1 MKSSTTFTKEQ
12 QLYKARKK
20 EQRKR
25 KFERELE
32 KAANQEKVAKTSEPS
47 EKSKEP
53 NFDALKDVQTFSIA
67 IPGSI
72 LDNAQSK
79 ELRTYLAGQIA
90 RTACI
95 YKIDEVIIFYDGC
108 EKQSLNREDGISR
121 CCVQFGRI
129 LQYLECPQYLRKYIF
144 PIHKDLEYAGLL
156 NPLDAPHHLREEDQ
170 SPYREGITTAK
181 AAEDG
186 CYVEVG
192 LKRPCLIKQKIIPN
206 VRVTLKLLPK
216 THDDEK
222 RLKGIVVPPSLPR
235 HEGGLYWG
243 YNVRIVVRNAITFCR
258 SSRDFTTAHFRRLTV
273 PRHCSGGGHFRHTG
287 RKTPRQSLRTQIQA
301 RANVV
306 WRIARLG
313 SCIRK
318 RRFSGKPLDS
328 LSVPRY
334 KHGLMLFG
342 GLQGLEAALENDE
355 TLDAENVE
363 EVVDVYVNT
372 CPNQGSR
379 TIRTEEAVL
388 ISLAAMSQHLPK

>member
-1 MKSSTTFTKEQ
+1 MKSTTTFTKEQ

-25 KFERELE
+25 KFERELD
-32 KAANQEKVAKTSEPS
+32 KAAAQEKIAKTADPS
-47 EKSKEP
+47 VKSNEP
-53 NFDALKDVQTFSIA
+53 NFEALKNAQTFSIA

-108 EKQSLNREDGISR
+108 EKQAINREDGISR

-170 SPYREGITTAK
+170 SLYREGITTAK
-181 AAEDG
+181 ASEDG
-186 CYVEVG
+186 CYVEIG
-192 LKRPCLIKQKIIPN
+192 LKRPCHIKQKVIPN
-206 VRVTLKLLPK
+206 VRVTVKLLPK
-216 THDDEK
+216 AHEDEK
-222 RLKGIVVPPSLPR
+222 KLKGVVVPPSLPR

-243 YNVRIVVRNAITFCR
+243 YTVRIANCLNQVFTQCPYGKY
-258 SSRDFTTAHFRRLTV
+258 DFTLGT
-273 PRHCSGGGHFRHTG
+273 SDKG
-287 RKTPRQSLRTQIQA
+287 KSLE
-301 RANVV
+301 N
-306 WRIARLG
+306 
-313 SCIRK
+313 
-318 RRFSGKPLDS
+318 FSAPK
-328 LSVPRY
+328 Y

-355 TLDAENVE
+355 TLEAESIE
-363 EVVDVYVNT
+363 EVVDEYLNT
-372 CPNQGSR
+372 CPGQGSR

-388 ISLAAMSQHLPK
+388 ISLAKFSQHLPQ

>member
-1 MKSSTTFTKEQ
+1 MKSTTTFTKEQ

-25 KFERELE
+25 KFERELD
-32 KAANQEKVAKTSEPS
+32 KAAAQQDKVAKSTESSETL
-47 EKSKEP
+47 SKEP
-53 NFDALKDVQTFSIA
+53 NFDALKNVQTFSIA

-95 YKIDEVIIFYDGC
+95 YKVDEVVIFYDGC
-108 EKQSLNREDGISR
+108 EKQALDREDGISR

-156 NPLDAPHHLREEDQ
+156 NPLDAPHHLREEDE
-170 SPYREGITTAK
+170 SLYREGITTSK
-181 AAEDG
+181 ASEDG
-186 CYVEVG
+186 TYVEIG
-192 LKRPCLIKQKIIPN
+192 LKRPCLIKQRIIPN

-216 THDDEK
+216 NHDDEK
-222 RLKGIVVPPSLPR
+222 RLKGLVVPPSLPR

-243 YNVRIVVRNAITFCR
+243 YNVRIANSLNEV
-258 SSRDFTTAHFRRLTV
+258 FTQSPYGKYDYTVGTSDKGAPLESVTV
-273 PRHCSGGGHFRHTG
+273 P
-287 RKTPRQSLRTQIQA
+287 Q
-301 RANVV
+301 
-306 WRIARLG
+306 
-313 SCIRK
+313 
-318 RRFSGKPLDS
+318 
-328 LSVPRY
+328 Y
-334 KHGLMLFG
+334 KHGLMMFG

-355 TLDAENVE
+355 NLEAESVE
-363 EVVDVYVNT
+363 ELVDAYINT
-372 CPNQGSR
+372 CPSQGSR

-388 ISLAAMSQHLPK
+388 ISLARFSQHLPS